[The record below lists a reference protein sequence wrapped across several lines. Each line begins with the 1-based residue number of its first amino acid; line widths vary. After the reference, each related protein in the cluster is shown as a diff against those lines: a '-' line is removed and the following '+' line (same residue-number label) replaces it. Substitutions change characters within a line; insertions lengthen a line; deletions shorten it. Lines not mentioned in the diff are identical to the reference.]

1 MAQMLA
7 NTIIITRFIQTFNFF
22 IILGY
27 GKSRG
32 PEIFGP
38 FSGHDWGGDSIV
50 SGAEVRQSR
59 KLPGVRRPP
68 RPLLR
73 LGRQII

>member
-1 MAQMLA
+1 MMHILA
-7 NTIIITRFIQTFNFF
+7 NTIIITRLIQTFNFF

-50 SGAEVRQSR
+50 SGAEVR
-59 KLPGVRRPP
+59 
-68 RPLLR
+68 
-73 LGRQII
+73 

>member
-7 NTIIITRFIQTFNFF
+7 NTMIITRLIQTFNFF

-50 SGAEVRQSR
+50 SGTEVR
-59 KLPGVRRPP
+59 
-68 RPLLR
+68 
-73 LGRQII
+73 